1 MELDIGPAEK
11 KFARFPLF
19 LDRRVTE
26 NGKNSYSELLLRHCA
41 PHDETCHRVQIPS
54 AGKVL
59 EKERRRNLVS
69 PRRYTYTSFE
79 LCLYVGLL
87 TSWIDRITK
96 PGAIPNSMDRDLESQ
111 MSGIHDELHVAM
123 YMAKQEAAFAGLSN
137 PSTYH
142 RPRPTILRN
151 TRLTADTTGPGALV
165 QGLLSPSRYRRK
177 LINPLRTFRARKAC
191 YGPTGR
197 PAFDFHNAHR
207 FKSVR
212 PSRPRHDALAGPQRQ
227 EKRVDAQR
235 QGLGRGNPRTKTG
248 VSTPPVWPY
257 LPHKPGAF
265 NHGCREDGRV
275 NSLIAS
281 TLGRPLDKAAEVARR
296 LILQDARPV
305 QDRNL

>member
-1 MELDIGPAEK
+1 
-11 KFARFPLF
+11 
-19 LDRRVTE
+19 
-26 NGKNSYSELLLRHCA
+26 
-41 PHDETCHRVQIPS
+41 
-54 AGKVL
+54 
-59 EKERRRNLVS
+59 
-69 PRRYTYTSFE
+69 
-79 LCLYVGLL
+79 
-87 TSWIDRITK
+87 
-96 PGAIPNSMDRDLESQ
+96 
-111 MSGIHDELHVAM
+111 
-123 YMAKQEAAFAGLSN
+123 MAKQEAAFAGLSN

-151 TRLTADTTGPGALV
+151 TRLTADTAGPGALV

-281 TLGRPLDKAAEVARR
+281 TLGRPLDVSCPVSDTYRGTKSWLMSVMAICRYKINLCEYIARSYRAELEHARSISTSHLTVR
-296 LILQDARPV
+296 RRRGCPGRD
-305 QDRNL
+305 